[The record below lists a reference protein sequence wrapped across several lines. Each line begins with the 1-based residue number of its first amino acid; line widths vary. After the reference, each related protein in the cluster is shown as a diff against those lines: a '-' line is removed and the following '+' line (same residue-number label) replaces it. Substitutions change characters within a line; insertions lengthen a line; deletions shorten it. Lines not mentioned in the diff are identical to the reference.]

1 MIFPTASPP
10 TGHPFTGASPLAI
23 AAARPSQP
31 GYPQP
36 PQLFPGRASLTAISR
51 SSVSTAN
58 FLPATPRKIPIKR
71 PTAATT
77 TVATIIASIFI
88 SSASLY
94 QSGETAERD
103 RHQSGCKKDCGKASE
118 RFRNIVVFD
127 LFADTRHYDNGEGKS
142 RRSGKTV
149 YRALKNIVI
158 ILHIDP

>member
-1 MIFPTASPP
+1 PPPKFFHTA
-10 TGHPFTGASPLAI
+10 
-23 AAARPSQP
+23 Q
-31 GYPQP
+31 
-36 PQLFPGRASLTAISR
+36 
-51 SSVSTAN
+51 
-58 FLPATPRKIPIKR
+58 RKIPIKS
-71 PTAATT
+71 PPAAPPP
-77 TVATIIASIFI
+77 VATIIASIFI

-94 QSGETAERD
+94 QSGETTERD

-158 ILHIDP
+158 ILHIDQGDTQYGAVGGDKGKIHAQRLIR